1 MAYKH
6 VFPEITL
13 PPTLLLIPQDGCRL
27 VTARARHL
35 FGARCL
41 ARCPRCPRR
50 QRRYQHPPRGL
61 QQQGEQARPSKDEG
75 ANRSWREWNDAVEAA
90 EAAHQTFAMSS
101 EVRRHSAW
109 DDRRTS
115 IKP

>member
-27 VTARARHL
+27 VTPRARHL

-41 ARCPRCPRR
+41 ARRPRGPRR
-50 QRRYQHPPRGL
+50 VHPFPQER
-61 QQQGEQARPSKDEG
+61 QVS
-75 ANRSWREWNDAVEAA
+75 V
-90 EAAHQTFAMSS
+90 
-101 EVRRHSAW
+101 SAW
-109 DDRRTS
+109 SDGVTIYWQCPSAPDGLSMAQNGGVGQTARYGTS
-115 IKP
+115 VLAGSYRDSQ